1 MKVLK
6 DNYNNNECWSF
17 RQRVVSPT
25 VKSIRKRYQHLHV
38 FPDTA
43 LVHKYPVN
51 LTYECASFWI
61 HYEYG
66 IMWMLN
72 PDNFLSSDVARS
84 NPVLYREY
92 CIMASST
99 HALLPIFPEESW
111 VLGWI
116 QIRVGYVWT
125 GKFDLKVDTCGRG
138 NFWIRKEK
146 VVESQ
151 ISDTPFQ
158 AAIFKSK
165 T

>member
-1 MKVLK
+1 MLVVPPTSRFANGQVNSQTLSTFTCVSG
-6 DNYNNNECWSF
+6 YGFSLQVSNEF
-17 RQRVVSPT
+17 DIRV
-25 VKSIRKRYQHLHV
+25 RKFLN
-38 FPDTA
+38 P
-43 LVHKYPVN
+43 L
-51 LTYECASFWI
+51 CS
-61 HYEYG
+61 G

-92 CIMASST
+92 CITASST

-125 GKFDLKVDTCGRG
+125 GKFDLKMDTCGRG

-151 ISDTPFQ
+151 ISDMPFQ